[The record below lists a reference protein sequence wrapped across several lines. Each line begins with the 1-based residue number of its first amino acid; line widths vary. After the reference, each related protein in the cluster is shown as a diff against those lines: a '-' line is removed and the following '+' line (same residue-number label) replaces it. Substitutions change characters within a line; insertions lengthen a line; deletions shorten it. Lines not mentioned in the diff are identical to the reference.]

1 VGNLFKQRKDSTTR
15 KELII
20 FIQPQVV
27 SGDDALNVTSTR
39 EDYRTTVGA
48 DLAEKFPENVDLDAM
63 RLSNTE
69 EEARQEA
76 AKNKGNFFSRIF
88 SRETKV
94 PKAVAPQPSAR
105 R

>member
-94 PKAVAPQPSAR
+94 PKAVAPQPSSR